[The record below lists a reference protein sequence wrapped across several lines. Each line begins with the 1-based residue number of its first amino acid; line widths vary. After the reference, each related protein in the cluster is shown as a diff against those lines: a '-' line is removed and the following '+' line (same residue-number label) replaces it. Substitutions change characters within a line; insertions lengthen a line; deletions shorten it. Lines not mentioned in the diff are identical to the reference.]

1 MAGIIDGRAYGYRA
15 KQNKRIHKY
24 TAVTIDAADTAQ
36 NQEYCD
42 IPGGANVAALG
53 LTTEHFVEPNYFVA
67 QGASPTTVTGTTPT
81 LYNLANRGM
90 SLQVN
95 GVARCIAAGAINQG
109 DMLIVADNY
118 GRVQS
123 LAAAGLAAGTTGYT
137 VGVAQHSVTSPNDVV
152 QVRLEF
158 TQAKV

>member
-1 MAGIIDGRAYGYRA
+1 
-15 KQNKRIHKY
+15 
-24 TAVTIDAADTAQ
+24 
-36 NQEYCD
+36 
-42 IPGGANVAALG
+42 
-53 LTTEHFVEPNYFVA
+53 
-67 QGASPTTVTGTTPT
+67 
-81 LYNLANRGM
+81 
-90 SLQVN
+90 
-95 GVARCIAAGAINQG
+95 
-109 DMLIVADNY
+109 MLIVADNY